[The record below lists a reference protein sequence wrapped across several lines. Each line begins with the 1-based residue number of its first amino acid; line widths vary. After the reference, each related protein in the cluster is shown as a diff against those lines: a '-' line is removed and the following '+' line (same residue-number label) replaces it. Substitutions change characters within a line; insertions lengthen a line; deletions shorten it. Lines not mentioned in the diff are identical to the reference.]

1 MAEQRVDLLISQK
14 PQGNTKTKVDW
25 FLWNRKEITMK
36 IEKNIFNVNI
46 SIQMPLFITEDKKK
60 KIFFETHFILLVDF
74 WVHI

>member
-1 MAEQRVDLLISQK
+1 
-14 PQGNTKTKVDW
+14 
-25 FLWNRKEITMK
+25 MK

-74 WVHI
+74 